1 MEEKWAD
8 IDGYNGYQVS
18 NMGNIRSLKSMKI
31 LKQQEKENGYN
42 TVSLRREGV
51 LKQLYV
57 HRLVA
62 LAFREKEEWKN
73 HVDHINCIRNDNR
86 SDNLRWCTPK
96 ENCNFPQT
104 RINASKSLK
113 LAMNREDV
121 KEKLANSMKDV
132 FSRRNVKEKMSKA
145 SILNHENGLY
155 DHLKKEVLKL
165 DKEGNVLKNYESVS
179 SVANDGYDPS
189 FVSKVCRGDKFMAY
203 GYIWRFK

>member
-62 LAFREKEEWKN
+62 LAFCEKRRME
-73 HVDHINCIRNDNR
+73 
-86 SDNLRWCTPK
+86 
-96 ENCNFPQT
+96 
-104 RINASKSLK
+104 KS
-113 LAMNREDV
+113 
-121 KEKLANSMKDV
+121 
-132 FSRRNVKEKMSKA
+132 
-145 SILNHENGLY
+145 
-155 DHLKKEVLKL
+155 
-165 DKEGNVLKNYESVS
+165 
-179 SVANDGYDPS
+179 
-189 FVSKVCRGDKFMAY
+189 C
-203 GYIWRFK
+203 